1 MLDQSA
7 IDRYQDAYAKLWR
20 ETLGLSEGERVEPA
34 YKGTQRTMYYR
45 CRMAAK
51 RRAKVAELRSLGFDM
66 HQMAAFLGVSHS
78 TIQNDSA
85 TVAVWAETAKKKEND
100 Q

>member
-1 MLDQSA
+1 MLDQAA

-20 ETLGLSEGERVEPA
+20 ETLGLKEGESIEPA
-34 YKGTQRTMYYR
+34 HRGAQRTAYYR
-45 CRMAAK
+45 SEQASK
-51 RRAKVAELRSLGFDM
+51 RRAKVAELRSLGYSM
-66 HQMAAFLGVSHS
+66 YAMAKMLDVSYS

-85 TVAVWAETAKKKEND
+85 TVAVWLEQAKKKEND